1 MTADELHNFLHGG
14 YNSRLSE
21 KNQKG
26 VYLCLAAITASER
39 DVMYFLRAVAKKP
52 LADPARPGRS
62 LSLIFHGDL
71 NDSAVVKLRKIS
83 VFEHEVVAMS
93 VSKNLWYW

>member
-1 MTADELHNFLHGG
+1 
-14 YNSRLSE
+14 
-21 KNQKG
+21 
-26 VYLCLAAITASER
+26 
-39 DVMYFLRAVAKKP
+39 MYFLRAVTKKKAAFIIASDAAP
-52 LADPARPGRS
+52 S